1 MDAVG
6 EEEGYKPQADF
17 EENAKEPLVDF
28 NMTDSTELWLIQWPK
43 NQVCCFFLWG
53 SFFLILNNVVLL
65 LLVGSMLFH
74 LGTLLDWPNI
84 C

>member
-28 NMTDSTELWLIQWPK
+28 NITDSTELWLIQWPK
-43 NQVCCFFLWG
+43 NQVCCFFSLG
-53 SFFLILNNVVLL
+53 ELFF
-65 LLVGSMLFH
+65 
-74 LGTLLDWPNI
+74 
-84 C
+84 